1 MRILSI
7 VVWVLFGWPVAVV
20 HTLRARRRLQQRRSQ
35 LGLTVERV
43 A

>member
-1 MRILSI
+1 MRVLSI
-7 VVWVLFGWPVAVV
+7 FLWALFGWPVAMV
-20 HTLRARRRLQQRRSQ
+20 HSLRARRRLHQRRSE